1 MLRHKRTQGQALV
14 EFALAATLIFFL
26 LAAAVD
32 VGLIFFALQGMH
44 NAAQEG
50 ATYGSRWGVGIDNST
65 NNIVIDKNGIIDR
78 VRGESGAKGGNG
90 FINLYDLDS
99 NGVDDRTQNGY
110 TEPNITIEVLVD
122 PTSDGDPVRDVA
134 TGAAEYQLCTD
145 PTTTTKT
152 CYMRVT
158 VRSIHKMLFP
168 FAPAFAKNVQLTSA
182 FIMPLRTSL
191 SRGAGA
197 PPPPPKNCVVPQF
210 VKPDPNQLKKNQA
223 DSLWATALDTT
234 GASVGF
240 TGTLTKKGPNGNWD
254 INGQQLA
261 AGAVVPCST
270 SMSIWN

>member
-14 EFALAATLIFFL
+14 EFALSATLIFFL

-50 ATYGSRWGVGIDNST
+50 ATYGSRWGVGIDNTT
-65 NNIVIDKNGIIDR
+65 NNVVIDTNAIIDR
-78 VRGESGAKGGNG
+78 VRNESGAKGGNG
-90 FINLYDLDS
+90 FINLYDLDG

-110 TEPNITIEVLVD
+110 NEPNITIEVLVD
-122 PTSDGDPVRDVA
+122 PTSDGDPVRNVA

-145 PTTTTKT
+145 PSTTTLT

-168 FAPAFAKNVQLTSA
+168 FAPAFARNVPLTSA

-191 SRGAGA
+191 SRASGA
-197 PPPPPKNCVVPQF
+197 PPPPPANCTMPAF
-210 VKPDPNQLKKNQA
+210 VQTPRIKQNSA
-223 DSLWATALDTT
+223 DSLWA
-234 GASVGF
+234 GAGF
-240 TGTLTKKGPNGNWD
+240 TNTLTKTGPSGNWD

-261 AGAVVPCST
+261 AGTVVPCST